1 MLKRISAAMAAMV
14 ALGAGSSLAW
24 AEQPEN
30 WRIGF
35 QEAAT
40 SSAREIQDFHVIL
53 MYVIVAITLFV
64 TLLLAYVIWRFRAK
78 RNPVPSK
85 TSHHTLIEVLWTVVP
100 VMILVLI
107 AIPSFNLL
115 YFLDRTADPE
125 LTIKATAQQFSW
137 VYDYPDHEGLTL
149 YSNML
154 PEEQLAEGQPYLLA
168 VDEPLIVPVDTNVQ
182 LLITSQDVLHSFGM
196 PSFGLKMDAV
206 PGRMNETW
214 FNADRLGV
222 YYGQCSELCGANHA
236 YMPIEIHVV
245 PKEEFQQWIS
255 ERQAALG
262 IEAAPAQP
270 TDVAALD

>member
-1 MLKRISAAMAAMV
+1 MLKRISAAMAALI
-14 ALGAGSSLAW
+14 ALVAGSGLVW

-40 SSAREIQDFHVIL
+40 SSAREIQSFHEML
-53 MYVIVAITLFV
+53 MYIIVAITVIV

-78 RNPVPSK
+78 RNPVPSQ
-85 TSHHTLIEVLWTVVP
+85 TSHNTLIEVIWTVAP
-100 VMILVLI
+100 VIILVLI

-137 VYDYPDHEGLTL
+137 TYDYPDQGGLTI

-154 PEEQLAEGQPYLLA
+154 AEDQLAEDQPYLLA
-168 VDEPLIVPVDTNVQ
+168 VDNPLIVPVDTNVQ
-182 LLITSQDVLHSFGM
+182 LLVTSMDVLHSFGM
-196 PSFGLKMDAV
+196 PSFGLKTDAV

-245 PKEEFQQWIS
+245 PKEEFQQWVS
-255 ERQAALG
+255 ERQAQLG
-262 IEAAPAQP
+262 IEIDADQP